1 MKVTQE
7 NIYDIFKCTKKSPR
21 VIESQGYE
29 LIEYLFCDNSGMGT
43 SNERAYTQDGA
54 IREIERITEEDPTVY
69 VWIVDAGQFQV
80 NLGVYK
86 KTGKTT
92 SKKIANNTYLI
103 DDSKIILHDTIIL
116 EQDKNNIIL
125 NSGGYETA
133 TTKNRINAYLPSR
146 YILRQVNFEW
156 YIYDGK
162 TEKQIPF
169 VDNMKLTGKIE
180 L

>member
-7 NIYDIFKCTKKSPR
+7 NI
-21 VIESQGYE
+21 
-29 LIEYLFCDNSGMGT
+29 
-43 SNERAYTQDGA
+43 
-54 IREIERITEEDPTVY
+54 
-69 VWIVDAGQFQV
+69 
-80 NLGVYK
+80 LGVYK

-103 DDSKIILHDTIIL
+103 DDNKIILHNTVIL

-133 TTKNRINAYLPSR
+133 TTKNRINSYLPSR